1 MKKLVYKC
9 DHKIKHCFIG
19 GSFGDLTIEGRIY
32 RKEKKFLWYNKVS
45 YTYTINVP
53 YIKDPFYDGEFGTN
67 RILRS
72 YASSMKQRLIDKI
85 NEFKEND
92 NTGIKGQ
99 KGEVGESNKWIHS

>member
-72 YASSMKQRLIDKI
+72 YAFSMKQRLIDKI

-92 NTGIKGQ
+92 NTGIKE
-99 KGEVGESNKWIHS
+99 KKKKIRRNNKFFY